1 MENEAVTIEIAGVSH
16 DLATLPVETQNSV
29 QRIAVLRQRKM
40 ALEQELAE
48 LNLVIGAYGKSV
60 IESVK
65 PVEQDDAAANE

>member
-1 MENEAVTIEIAGVSH
+1 MENETVTIEIEGVSH

-48 LNLVIGAYGKSV
+48 LNLVIDAYGKSV

-65 PVEQDDAAANE
+65 PVEDDAAANE